1 MKIFESAKL
10 QLISED
16 LETNKKRTLTLNNL
30 DLEATTE
37 DILAIKNTLNDLIID
52 NISQVIS
59 VERHI
64 HQ

>member
-37 DILAIKNTLNDLIID
+37 DILAIKNTLDGLIID

>member
-16 LETNKKRTLTLNNL
+16 LETNKNRTLTLNNL

-37 DILAIKNTLNDLIID
+37 DILAIKNTLDGLIID

>member
-1 MKIFESAKL
+1 MKIFEYAKL

-37 DILAIKNTLNDLIID
+37 DILAIKNTLDGLIID

>member
-37 DILAIKNTLNDLIID
+37 DILAIKNTLDDLIID

>member
-37 DILAIKNTLNDLIID
+37 DILAIKNTLDDLIID

-64 HQ
+64 NQ